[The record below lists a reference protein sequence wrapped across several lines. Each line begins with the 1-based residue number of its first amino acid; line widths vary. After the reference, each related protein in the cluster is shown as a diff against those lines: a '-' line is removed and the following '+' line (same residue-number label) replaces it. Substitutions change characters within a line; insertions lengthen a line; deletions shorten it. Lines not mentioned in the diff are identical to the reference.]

1 MVKEIDPGTLVG
13 YANFPS
19 TEYLETEFT
28 DFLAFNVYLH
38 REPDFR
44 RYLYRLHSLAGNRPL
59 VLTEFGIDSMREG
72 EDAAGGDAVVAGPD
86 RARDGRGGDVRVLV
100 HRRVVHRRTR
110 RAGLGVRRG
119 RPRAEARSPPSAP

>member
-1 MVKEIDPGTLVG
+1 MVGNEIPPDIVRWYGAPRVAGFLRELVGMVKEIDPETLVG

-44 RYLYRLHSLAGNRPL
+44 RYLYS
-59 VLTEFGIDSMREG
+59 
-72 EDAAGGDAVVAGPD
+72 AA
-86 RARDGRGGDVRVLV
+86 RARGEPPGRA
-100 HRRVVHRRTR
+100 H
-110 RAGLGVRRG
+110 GVRHRLDARG
-119 RPRAEARSPPSAP
+119 R